1 MRKDLEEQKSSLFLR
16 VATAFLGFLIVVIL
30 CFLIIFFGCRI
41 KTVTVTGNELHE
53 DQVIEDVILN
63 DRYSWNS
70 VYVFVKYRFCKP
82 ETIPFVDTVEVTLK
96 SPTEL
101 NIRVYEKDMIGYLYV
116 ESTGQNAY
124 IDRDGIVEEL
134 STRVIDGVIE
144 IKGLNVGKVTL
155 YKTLKTDNRNLFKNL
170 LSLTN
175 TLRKYHINPSVITVE
190 DGSRFYLTCEDVLVN
205 FGNATDLNDKIV
217 RLEKI
222 LPQLEGM
229 KGELH
234 LDEWENADSD
244 ITFEKKTTK
253 GKKK

>member
-1 MRKDLEEQKSSLFLR
+1 MSRKGEEQKSSLFLR
-16 VATAFLGFLIVVIL
+16 VATVIL
-30 CFLIIFFGCRI
+30 GIAIVLLICFLAVFFGCRI
-41 KTVTVTGNELHE
+41 QKVTVTGNELHE
-53 DQVIEDVILN
+53 DAEIEEVILN
-63 DRYSWNS
+63 DQYSWNS
-70 VYVFVKYRFCKP
+70 VYVFAKYRFCKP
-82 ETIPFVDTVEVTLK
+82 ESIPFVDTVEVTLK

-101 NIRVYEKDMIGYLYV
+101 NIEVYEKDVIGYLYV

-155 YKTLKTDNRNLFKNL
+155 YEKLETDNRNLFKNL

-175 TLRKYHINPSVITVE
+175 TLQKYHINPSVITVE
-190 DGSRFYLTCEDVLVN
+190 DNSSFYLQCEDVVVN
-205 FGNATDLNDKIV
+205 FGKAEDLNDKIV

-234 LDEWENADSD
+234 LEEWENEDSD
-244 ITFEKKTTK
+244 ITFEKKSS
-253 GKKK
+253 KKEKK